1 MQSNASEHSEADV
14 FLSARDVKRRYGNVS
29 DMWLYRRE
37 HEENSDF
44 PKPLRICGRRYWRAS
59 DLLSWEAPELR
70 NRRPLMQ
77 WPSDSRKARAGA
89 REPAGETMN
98 LGDFPNRGTALYAAH
113 IMAQACGWRA
123 VA

>member
-1 MQSNASEHSEADV
+1 MHSNFSRQTEADV

-59 DLLSWEAPELR
+59 DLSAWEASRTEK
-70 NRRPLMQ
+70 Q
-77 WPSDSRKARAGA
+77 GASDAS
-89 REPAGETMN
+89 
-98 LGDFPNRGTALYAAH
+98 AA
-113 IMAQACGWRA
+113 
-123 VA
+123 